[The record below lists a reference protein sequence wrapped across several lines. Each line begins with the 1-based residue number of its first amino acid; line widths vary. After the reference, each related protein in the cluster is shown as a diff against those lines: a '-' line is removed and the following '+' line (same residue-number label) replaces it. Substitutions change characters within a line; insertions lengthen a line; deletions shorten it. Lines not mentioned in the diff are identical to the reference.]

1 MNQKDVSID
10 DIEVIIVNTKKES
23 LNLGTFGENVHL
35 IEAYLDCERV
45 IGRNLGMR
53 KAIGDWICWLDS
65 DDEYTS
71 NYFSKLNQAME
82 EYSEAVC
89 FNFGALVHWHGLKS
103 TVRQTFKPQEL
114 GSDSF
119 KGMEFKSGR
128 IATGSFVFKRSL
140 LNEIGYLQESVHP
153 YGDSE
158 SFSGKSKNPNYLGD
172 EFLNFPPMGNP
183 WGCDYQMF
191 YQITRKYDSQPLDL
205 VLYLQ
210 NVR

>member
-1 MNQKDVSID
+1 MNQRDVSVD
-10 DIEVIIVNTKKES
+10 DIEIIIVNTKREN
-23 LNLGTFGENVHL
+23 LNLGAFGENVHL
-35 IEAYLDCERV
+35 IEAGYDCERV

-53 KAIGDWICWLDS
+53 KATGEWVCWLDS
-65 DDEYTS
+65 DDEYAS

-82 EYSEAVC
+82 EYPEAVC

-114 GSDSF
+114 GSETF

-140 LNEIGYLQESVHP
+140 LNDIGYLPASDHP

-158 SFSGKSKNPNYLGD
+158 SFSAKCNNPNYQPD
-172 EFLNFPPMGNP
+172 ENGEWPPMGNP
-183 WGCDYQMF
+183 FGDDYF
-191 YQITRKYDSQPLDL
+191 YFYMITRHIDSKPLDL
-205 VLYLQ
+205 VLYIQ
-210 NVR
+210 SVR